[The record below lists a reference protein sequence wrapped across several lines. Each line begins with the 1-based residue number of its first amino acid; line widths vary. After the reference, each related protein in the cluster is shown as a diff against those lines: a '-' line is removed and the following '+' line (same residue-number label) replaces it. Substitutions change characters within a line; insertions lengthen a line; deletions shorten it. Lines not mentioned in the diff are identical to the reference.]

1 MGGGVHAAA
10 GHLPPH
16 HWHSIALAKRS
27 AATAGMEKHG
37 MDGKHGIA
45 EYSAT
50 SATNGTAKDRR
61 APPPVEPGET
71 RRGQKLTLGLYLSHT
86 TAVS

>member
-1 MGGGVHAAA
+1 MV
-10 GHLPPH
+10 
-16 HWHSIALAKRS
+16 
-27 AATAGMEKHG
+27 
-37 MDGKHGIA
+37 GKHGIA

-61 APPPVEPGET
+61 AAPPVEPGET